1 MRKERRKPI
10 MEIAELRRGDE
21 VEFFDRLVEGQAY
34 DPWTAQVYP
43 TRPVNLHA
51 GIVLKVTEQNGVL
64 LALPGKR
71 KHWVPL
77 NRIWTKTGMADFVPN
92 HRSLRWSLEDR
103 VSPQREERKLR
114 RVRIGTRT
122 RWRLGLGGD

>member
-1 MRKERRKPI
+1 

-43 TRPVNLHA
+43 TRPVNPCTPA
-51 GIVLKVTEQNGVL
+51 SCVKVTEQNGVL

-92 HRSLRWSLEDR
+92 HRVTALEPR
-103 VSPQREERKLR
+103 GSCLSAARRNVSC
-114 RVRIGTRT
+114 
-122 RWRLGLGGD
+122 GG